1 MLTSA
6 SLVKQHALYEPVHG
20 AARDIAGKD
29 VANPIGMIA
38 SIGMMFNYSFKL
50 PKAGD
55 LIRRSIEDALSR
67 GYRTV
72 DISRRNENT
81 STTDQITTA
90 IIESMN
96 ELFEMDGKTMDNSIE
111 RMNG

>member
-1 MLTSA
+1 
-6 SLVKQHALYEPVHG
+6 
-20 AARDIAGKD
+20 
-29 VANPIGMIA
+29 
-38 SIGMMFNYSFKL
+38 MMFNYSLKL

-55 LIRRSIEDALSR
+55 LICRSIEDTLSR

-72 DISRRNENT
+72 DISRQNEKT
-81 STTDQITTA
+81 STTDEITTA

-96 ELFEMDGKTMDNSIE
+96 ELFEMDGKTKQNSIE